1 MFMKL
6 SVIQMRVGHDKEE
19 NLRHAAVLVAQAAR
33 EGADMAVL
41 PEMFVCP
48 YENQAFLSNGEPA
61 GGRIWKV
68 LSEMAERNGLYL
80 VGGSFPEQADGR
92 LYNSSFVFDS
102 QGRQIARH
110 RKVHLFDIDVEGG
123 QYFRE
128 SDTFT
133 AGNDITVFDTP
144 FGRMGLCICF
154 DLRFPELARI
164 MALEGAKVLLIPAAF
179 NMTTGPL
186 HWELLFRSRAID
198 DQVFTVGCAPARD
211 ENGPYVSYGN
221 SLIADPW
228 GKILVRAGAEEE
240 VLMTELDLT
249 ETERVRMQLPLMSAR
264 RTDLYQLCRGERD
277 QSKF

>member
-61 GGRIWKV
+61 GGRIWKA

-249 ETERVRMQLPLMSAR
+249 ETERVRMQLPLISAR
-264 RTDLYQLCRGERD
+264 RTDLYQLCGGERD
-277 QSKF
+277 RSKF